1 MIRLDGYLCTCKGL
15 TRSEAK
21 KLIKEKRVSINDSIV
36 SDPSCKVND
45 DDMVK
50 LDGEILIFEEY
61 VYIILNKPSGY
72 VTARTDSKNPTVM
85 DLIGEKRKDL
95 SPVGRLDIDTE
106 GILLITDNG
115 KLNHN
120 MLSPSKHVDKCYLV
134 RCAHEVSDED
144 IDHLKNGVDIG
155 DDKLTLPAKCER
167 SDDNILLT
175 IQEGRYH
182 QVKRMLAATGNEVVY
197 LKRLSFGPLSLDDSL
212 NPGEYRKLNKEEL
225 ESLKEYL

>member
-45 DDMVK
+45 DDTVK

-155 DDKLTLPAKCER
+155 DDKPTLPAKCER

-182 QVKRMLAATGNEVVY
+182 QVKRMLAATGNAVVY

-212 NPGEYRKLNKEEL
+212 NLGEYRKLNKEEL